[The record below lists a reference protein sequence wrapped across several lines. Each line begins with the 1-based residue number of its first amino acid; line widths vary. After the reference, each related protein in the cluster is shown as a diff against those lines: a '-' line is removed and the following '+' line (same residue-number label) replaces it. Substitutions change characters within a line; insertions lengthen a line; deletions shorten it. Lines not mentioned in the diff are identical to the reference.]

1 MTRPSDKHLDDAELD
16 ALVLQSPDQGRNTDW
31 LSNSLATDVQRH
43 VDSCQECSV
52 KVQMHKAAQSD
63 IARLSGC
70 KDVAPGP
77 ECVAD
82 IEWLRVASGFLPETK
97 TRELMKHAAQCGH
110 CGPLLKNAAATLS
123 DEVTPTEAEVLATLK
138 STRTEWQK
146 GMAQALQ
153 ESTQDRKAREDTP
166 WWQGWLAGQR
176 PAFAVVALA
185 SVIAVIW
192 LGSRLLGHPSVNELL
207 AQAYTDRRTLEV
219 RIPGAKY
226 APLQVE
232 RGNSESNLDKSPL
245 LLKAEALI
253 GENLRRHPDD
263 PDWIE
268 AKGRA
273 DLLDGNYDS
282 AIDSLQRAID
292 LRPDVLSSKI
302 DLASALYQRGATNAD
317 REIDCGR
324 AIDYLGQVLAKN
336 PNEPTA
342 LFNRAIAEEKLHLYD
357 PAIADWQ
364 HYLELEPSGAWAEE
378 ARRRLEIVQE
388 KVKSKQ
394 SNLTK
399 PLFTI
404 DELASLAGS
413 PSVSEELD
421 ARIEDYLHV
430 ATKTWMPLAFPS
442 SSNTKDSQNTL
453 AALQSLAV
461 VCLGRHQ
468 DSWLSDL
475 LSGPHGYG
483 FALAVGALAAAVNS
497 DDNGDYAAAR
507 ASARRARR
515 LFRASG
521 SFSGEVRAIAE
532 EMYADHLLYDGGE
545 CISLLRS
552 LNVRFQNQGYQWIR
566 AQTNLEA
573 SNCYDLVGN
582 PGLAEKALER
592 GTREASKHLYSGLF
606 LRGLGFQAD
615 LASYLGDAQHGFALA
630 SRGLDIFW
638 SSQIGAIKGYNLY
651 TDIDTAADVLHLPFL
666 QVALWREATSV
677 IETNP
682 DLVQQA
688 MAHRW
693 YANSA
698 YLANLPDLA
707 AQEFSKASLLFQ
719 SAPATPATA
728 RGQLEADI
736 WLAKLEVRQGDL
748 ENAASSLDRVE
759 DNLERSPSFPSEIDF
774 YTTKADLSL
783 RRGNIGEEES
793 AIRSA
798 VFLAEW
804 ALRSLPRNRTRRQ
817 WTEQAAPAYRDLVAF
832 KLRQKDASA
841 ALEFWEWYKGAE
853 FRSAQVNRGAAD
865 DLEFAL
871 PPEVR
876 DAPPLVTPT
885 TVSQLL
891 GRLRQETV
899 VVYAV
904 LPEGTAVWVYDDR
917 GISSEWIAVSAT
929 DLEEQAREFHHLC
942 SKRDTSLAALR
953 STAARLYALLIGP
966 IESRLEP
973 GRRLIFELDGA
984 LSAIPFDAL
993 LDHQGRYLAER
1004 TSVAVSPGLYEVLKL
1019 NPVSS
1024 ITAETPALVVSV
1036 ASPFA
1041 EGSPPAAGTERE
1053 AQIVSSRFHSGEWLN
1068 GATATLAAVR
1078 KALRSAQVFHFAGH
1092 AVALPER
1099 KGLLLAERD
1108 DLTERARL
1116 ISADTIDTISLHDLQ
1131 LAVLSACSTGTTWNG
1146 GATGTEG
1153 LSQSLLHSGVSN
1165 VIASR
1170 WNVDSEITAQLMKQF
1185 YDGLLSGGEVADS
1198 LHSAEMALASQPA
1211 FAHPYYW
1218 AAFELKGNAMKLS
1231 EE

>member
-1 MTRPSDKHLDDAELD
+1 M
-16 ALVLQSPDQGRNTDW
+16 
-31 LSNSLATDVQRH
+31 
-43 VDSCQECSV
+43 
-52 KVQMHKAAQSD
+52 KVQMHKAAQSE
-63 IARLSGC
+63 IAGMGVASHVPSGPDC
-70 KDVAPGP
+70 IT
-77 ECVAD
+77 D
-82 IEWLRVASGFLPETK
+82 IEWLNVAAGLVPEVK
-97 TRELMKHAAQCGH
+97 ARELMKHAVQCGY
-110 CGPLLKNAAATLS
+110 CGPLLKNAVETLS
-123 DEVTPTEAEVLATLK
+123 DEVTSSEEQVLATLS

-146 GMAQALQ
+146 EVAQALQ
-153 ESTQDRKAREDTP
+153 EKNRDREVRKGTAS
-166 WWQGWLAGQR
+166 WWHGWLSGPRQ
-176 PAFAVVALA
+176 AFAVAALA
-185 SVIAVIW
+185 GVIAVIW
-192 LGSRLLGHPSVNELL
+192 LGSKMLYPPSVNELL

-219 RIPGAKY
+219 RIHGAKY

-232 RGNSESNLDKSPL
+232 RATGESNLDKPPS

-263 PDWIE
+263 VDWLE
-268 AKGRA
+268 ARGRA
-273 DLLDGNYDS
+273 DLLDGNYAS

-292 LRPDVLSSKI
+292 LRPDALSAKI
-302 DLASALYQRGATNAD
+302 DLASALYQRGATNTD
-317 REIDCGR
+317 REIDYGR

-342 LFNRAIAEEKLHLYD
+342 LFNRAITQEKLHLYE

-364 HYLELEPSGAWAEE
+364 RYLQLEPSGAWAEE
-378 ARRRLEIVQE
+378 ARKRLEIVQE
-388 KVKSKQ
+388 KVKGKHS
-394 SNLTK
+394 SLTK

-404 DELASLAGS
+404 DELVSLTGS

-421 ARIEDYLHV
+421 PRIEDYLHV
-430 ATKTWMPLAFPS
+430 ATKTWMPRAFPS
-442 SSNTKDSQNTL
+442 SSSTKDSQR
-453 AALQSLAV
+453 ALTALRSLAV
-461 VCLGRHQ
+461 VCLERHQ

-475 LSGPHGYG
+475 LNGPHGHD
-483 FALAVGALAAAVNS
+483 FALAVEALAAAVNS
-497 DDNGDYAAAR
+497 DDNGDYATAR
-507 ASARRARR
+507 TSARQARR
-515 LFRASG
+515 LFRVSG

-552 LNVRFQNQGYQWIR
+552 LDVRYQNQGYEWIR

-573 SNCYDLVGN
+573 SNCFDLVGK
-582 PGLAEKALER
+582 PGLAEKALDR
-592 GTREASKHLYSGLF
+592 GTREASEHLYSGLF

-615 LASYLGDAQHGFALA
+615 LASYLGDAQSGFALA

-638 SSQIGAIKGYNLY
+638 SSQIGAMKGYNLY

-666 QVALWREATSV
+666 QVALWRQATSV

-682 DLVQQA
+682 DVVQQA

-707 AQEFSKASLLFQ
+707 AQEFAKASVLFR

-748 ENAASSLDRVE
+748 DNAAASLDRVE

-774 YTTKADLSL
+774 YTTKADLSV
-783 RRGNIGEEES
+783 RRGNIGEEEA

-804 ALRSLPRNRTRRQ
+804 ALRSLPHSRTRRQ

-853 FRSAQVNRGAAD
+853 FRSAQLNRGAAD
-865 DLEFAL
+865 DLEFAV
-871 PPEVR
+871 PPGMR

-891 GRLRQETV
+891 ARLRQETV

-917 GISSEWIAVSAT
+917 GITSQWITISVA
-929 DLEEQAREFHHLC
+929 DLEEQAREFQHLC
-942 SKRDTSLAALR
+942 SKRDTSLVALR
-953 STAARLYALLIGP
+953 ATSARLYGLLIDP
-966 IESRLEP
+966 IENRLEP

-993 LDHQGRYLAER
+993 LDHQGHYLAER
-1004 TSVAVSPGLYEVLKL
+1004 TSLSVSPGLYEALKL
-1019 NPVSS
+1019 HPVSS

-1036 ASPFA
+1036 SSPFA
-1041 EGSPPAAGTERE
+1041 EGSPPVPDAERE
-1053 AQIVSSRFHSGEWLN
+1053 AQIVSSRFHSPEWLN

-1078 KALRSAQVFHFAGH
+1078 KALLGTRVFHFAGH

-1099 KGLLLAERD
+1099 NGLLLAERD
-1108 DLTERARL
+1108 DLTQRARL
-1116 ISADTIDTISLHDLQ
+1116 IAADTIDPGLLHGLQ
-1131 LAVLSACSTGTTWNG
+1131 LAVLSACSTGTTSSP
-1146 GATGTEG
+1146 GATGTEN

-1170 WNVDSEITAQLMKQF
+1170 WNVDSEITAQFMKQF
-1185 YDGLLSGGEVADS
+1185 YDRLLNGGEVVDS

-1218 AAFELKGNAMKLS
+1218 AAFELKGNGMKLS